1 MKRVLF
7 FFIFLTVIG
16 FSSHAQDAVQ
26 KVQEFVE
33 QTMNDTTVVPIGV
46 APMNAPPIMAN
57 KWNQIHTKNFNLN
70 FGFALLLDHNIT
82 DQNAK
87 SIEQVGKVGPA
98 TQFRGDRFV
107 FSGDFTIFKR
117 PWRYN
122 ISLNFNGLD
131 ANQGNATF
139 SAIDWNLE
147 IPFGK
152 KDGWLTIGKQK
163 EGVGLEYISPG
174 TQGMF
179 MERGSGAPMFIRQRN
194 IGIRYSNVI
203 LDHRMTYTFGVFN
216 NYWETGNSFS
226 ANGSQV
232 TARVTALPMYE
243 SDREMVHLGLGYRYT
258 DATSGSLSYKAKP
271 EVNSAPSYIST
282 GSFDGSAAQTLMG
295 EFIGVKGPLA
305 IVAEY
310 MGTFVNSN
318 ATNNPFLNYFQVGGS
333 WFITG
338 ENRRYNKQTGN
349 QGKLIPKKNFRF
361 KKDPGT
367 GAFELGVRYTRSN
380 ANDHGLAGGE
390 FSRFT
395 SALSW
400 YPNAHFR
407 FEINYGY
414 GTLNNEIGKGVSNFY
429 QFRIQ
434 FEL

>member
-1 MKRVLF
+1 MKRVVVVLF
-7 FFIFLTVIG
+7 ILLFTAL
-16 FSSHAQDAVQ
+16 SSDAQDAVQ
-26 KVQEFVE
+26 KVQAFVE
-33 QTMNDTTVVPIGV
+33 QTMNDTAVIPIGV

-57 KWNQIHTKNFNLN
+57 KWNQIHTRNFNLN
-70 FGFALLLDHNIT
+70 FGLAVLLDHNIT
-82 DQNAK
+82 NQNNT

-98 TQFRGDRFV
+98 TQFRGDRLV

-131 ANQGNATF
+131 AEDGDAAF

-194 IGIRYSNVI
+194 IGIRYSNSI
-203 LDHRMTYTFGVFN
+203 LEHRMTYSFGFFN
-216 NYWETGNSFS
+216 NYWETGKSFS
-226 ANGSQV
+226 DNGSQV
-232 TARVTALPMYE
+232 TARVTGLPIYE
-243 SDREMVHLGLGYRYT
+243 SDREMLHLGLGYRYT
-258 DATSGSLSYKAKP
+258 GPSSGSLSYKAKP
-271 EVNSAPSYIST
+271 EVNSAPNYIST
-282 GSFDGSAAQTLMG
+282 GSFDASGAQTLLG
-295 EFIGVKGPLA
+295 EFIGVKGPVA

-310 MGTFVNSN
+310 MGTFVNST
-318 ATNNPFLNYFQVGGS
+318 ATANPFLNYFQVGGS

-349 QGKLIPKKNFRF
+349 LGKLVPKNNFRF
-361 KKDPGT
+361 KKDPGS
-367 GAFELGVRYTRSN
+367 GAFELGLRYTRSN
-380 ANDHGLAGGE
+380 ANDKGITGGE

-414 GTLNNEIGKGVSNFY
+414 GRLNNTLGKGVSNFY